1 MDHLSLRQ
9 RSKETR
15 QVLPEAVRGLKTRV
29 VFGAITLMNFFLKCF
44 QAFGMVVCVLLGC
57 RALRNLLWRKR
68 KYFRALVEGV
78 WW

>member
-29 VFGAITLMNFFLKCF
+29 VFGAITLMNFF
-44 QAFGMVVCVLLGC
+44 
-57 RALRNLLWRKR
+57 
-68 KYFRALVEGV
+68 
-78 WW
+78 

>member
-29 VFGAITLMNFFLKCF
+29 VFGAITLMKFFFKGFSGFWHGCVC
-44 QAFGMVVCVLLGC
+44 AFGLQGSEEFAFEKKKVL
-57 RALRNLLWRKR
+57 
-68 KYFRALVEGV
+68 
-78 WW
+78 